1 MALGAQKGSQGKC
14 SPWVVHLFGKFNAR
28 VGNASLETLPGRR
41 TKELLGYLLL
51 FREQP
56 HHREVLAGTLWPESS
71 TAQSR
76 NYLRQGLWN
85 LRTLD
90 GMGSGVSSLVRIQS
104 DWVQA
109 NRANLWLDVA
119 EIEEAFGPVKLV
131 AGEQIDAEHAR
142 HLRRVVPLYRGD
154 LLEGCYKDWCIYERE
169 RLRAMYIALLEKLL
183 GHCETHGQPEE
194 GLMYGE
200 KLLRQDR
207 AHERAHWRLMRLHYL
222 AGDRTGAL
230 RQFGHCR
237 EALKE
242 ELGVAPGERIMGLYE
257 QIRADKG
264 LDPPT
269 VRVASAPATASRVP
283 ASFWP
288 GRGAGQPAG
297 LPGEALLQ
305 ATAPLHAAF
314 RVLSLAE
321 KMVEESIRAAQQR
334 DR

>member
-1 MALGAQKGSQGKC
+1 MALGAQNGAQAKRSSC
-14 SPWVVHLFGKFNAR
+14 VVHLFGKFNAK
-28 VGNASLETLPGRR
+28 VGDASVETLPGRR
-41 TKELLGYLLL
+41 TKELLGYVLL

-56 HHREVLAGTLWPESS
+56 HHREILAGTLWPESS

-76 NYLRQGLWN
+76 RYLRQGLWH

-90 GMGSGVSSLVRIQS
+90 GMGSVVSIQS
-104 DWVQA
+104 DWIQA

-119 EIEEAFGPVKLV
+119 EVEEAFAPVKLV
-131 AGEQIDAEHAR
+131 PGEQIDAEHAR

-154 LLEGCYKDWCIYERE
+154 LLEGCYQDWCIYERE
-169 RLRAMYIALLEKLL
+169 RLRTMYIALLEKLL
-183 GHCETHGQPEE
+183 GYCETHGQPEE

-237 EALKE
+237 DALQE
-242 ELGVAPGERIMGLYE
+242 ELGVAPGERIIGLYE
-257 QIRADKG
+257 QIRADSG
-264 LDPPT
+264 LDPPA
-269 VRVASAPATASRVP
+269 VHVASAPATASVAP
-283 ASFWP
+283 THFGP
-288 GRGAGQPAG
+288 GRRPGQPAS

-305 ATAPLHAAF
+305 ATAPLHAAL

-321 KMVEESIRAAQQR
+321 KMVEESIRGAQQH